1 MRSLPVVVMLATLRV
16 STSMNVPAPRAPQL
30 NVLRDI
36 AKVKA
41 TLSRVQTA
49 WSPGASVDGDLGLL
63 YSALQKETEALVA
76 DLRTFERALEQPPEA
91 PPPNNFWPRWTSTM
105 APGRF
110 EENSRY
116 ERELN
121 ALRIKASGLHAQV
134 DKQREQI
141 ALLEEA
147 EVSATSRAQLV
158 FDAMDTNGDGSIC
171 LAEFTDAA
179 SMFSIGEAE
188 LERRFYQ
195 ADEGSDDGVLDFDE
209 FASFLSDLRG
219 DSIGPLRAARA
230 AGLGA
235 LLETTLEMASLS
247 LARELTAAATD
258 GGRATELSAC
268 VDRWCDLEKRSR
280 EPIELASGSSSDGG
294 GSGSGG
300 GGDEDDGGGAE
311 AQLDDA
317 QQADRLESLLLEVGE
332 LATDLAL
339 TNVTATVEWSVRRSA
354 RLLAAGA
361 RASIGFCVRGLRITW
376 GDVVESCGLLA
387 RALFRGRALLQPDVS
402 LIKRTVFDC
411 LMLVPYAIIMII
423 PLSPPGHVFAFSVL
437 NRVFPGAVPSGFTAQ
452 RQDIDELYARIAAEA
467 TEKPM
472 LSPMLRLPA
481 MTRVSRVAK
490 RAVRRLGGRPRG
502 DTQQLPTEA
511 VA

>member
-1 MRSLPVVVMLATLRV
+1 MIVDSTSWRLLVLLATARA
-16 STSMNVPAPRAPQL
+16 MNVPAPRAPQL

-36 AKVKA
+36 AKVKV

-49 WSPGASVDGDLGLL
+49 WSPGASVDSDLAPL
-63 YSALQKETEALVA
+63 YSALQKDTEALVA
-76 DLRTFERALEQPPEA
+76 DLRTFERALAQPSEA
-91 PPPNNFWPRWTSTM
+91 PPPTNFWPRWTSTM

-121 ALRIKASGLHAQV
+121 ALRVKASGLHAQV
-134 DKQREQI
+134 DMQREQI

-158 FDAMDTNGDGSIC
+158 FDALDINGDGSIC

-195 ADEGSDDGVLDFDE
+195 ADKASDDGVLDFDE
-209 FASFLSDLRG
+209 FASFLSALRG

-230 AGLGA
+230 TGLEA

-280 EPIELASGSSSDGG
+280 AVAVA
-294 GSGSGG
+294 SGG
-300 GGDEDDGGGAE
+300 GGGGGGGGGE
-311 AQLDDA
+311 AGSDDA
-317 QQADRLESLLLEVGE
+317 LQADRLEALLLEVGE

-339 TNVTATVEWSVRRSA
+339 TNVTATVEWSMRRSA

-361 RASIGFCVRGLRITW
+361 RASVGFCVRGLRITW
-376 GDVVESCGLLA
+376 GDVAESAGLLA
-387 RALFRGRALLQPDVS
+387 RTLFRGRALLQPDVS
-402 LIKRTVFDC
+402 LIKRTVLDC
-411 LMLVPYAIIMII
+411 LMLVPYALIMII

-467 TEKPM
+467 TDKPM
-472 LSPMLRLPA
+472 LAPMLRLPA
-481 MTRVSRVAK
+481 MRRISRATT
-490 RAVRRLGGRPRG
+490 RAVRRLGGGGGARG